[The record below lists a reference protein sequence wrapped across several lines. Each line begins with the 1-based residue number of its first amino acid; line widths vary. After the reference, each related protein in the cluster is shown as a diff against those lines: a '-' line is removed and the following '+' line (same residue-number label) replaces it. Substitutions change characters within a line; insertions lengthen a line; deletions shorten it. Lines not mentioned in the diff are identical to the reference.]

1 MNTLVNN
8 CYDHCAFFWIFTSFN
23 ITNIVVGN
31 VHKLQPEKLG
41 FEIID
46 KPALQE
52 MTDDVKSAMVGVTH
66 K

>member
-1 MNTLVNN
+1 M
-8 CYDHCAFFWIFTSFN
+8 
-23 ITNIVVGN
+23 TNIVVGN

-46 KPALQE
+46 KPALKE

-66 K
+66 N